1 MNRINKNY
9 FINQKNPKCPACGCK
24 HLYKKKD
31 FNQTLGCLV
40 IIIGAVFVPVTYG
53 LSLFLLFLLDLI
65 LYSRIKDSVECYK
78 CKIEYKNVVVP
89 KNFTNFDHHTAEIY
103 END

>member
-1 MNRINKNY
+1 MNDINKNH
-9 FINQKNPKCPACGCK
+9 FIDQKNPKCPACGCK

-40 IIIGAVFVPVTYG
+40 IIVGAVFVPVTYG
-53 LSLFLLFLLDLI
+53 LSLVLLFLLDLF

-78 CKIEYKNVVVP
+78 CKIESKNVVVP

>member
-1 MNRINKNY
+1 LNDINKNH
-9 FINQKNPKCPACGCK
+9 FIDQKNPKCPACGCK

-40 IIIGAVFVPVTYG
+40 IIVGAVFVPVTYG
-53 LSLFLLFLLDLI
+53 LSLVLLFLLDLF

>member
-1 MNRINKNY
+1 MNDINKNH

-53 LSLFLLFLLDLI
+53 LSLFLLFLLDLF